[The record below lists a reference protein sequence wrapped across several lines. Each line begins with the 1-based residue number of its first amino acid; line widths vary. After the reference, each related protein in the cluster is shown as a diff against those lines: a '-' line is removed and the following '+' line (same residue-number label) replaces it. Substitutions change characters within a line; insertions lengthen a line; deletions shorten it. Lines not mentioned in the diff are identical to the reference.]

1 MHTRI
6 LITGDNPMT
15 LMADSTLL
23 KDSGMYV
30 YTATNLDNIQELI
43 AEIKP
48 DVIFFDSVN
57 MDEKVNSAYNSV
69 LGSTCFQDIPVV
81 YALTEDEVYLVTAKR
96 TKGVAKKSCRAG
108 SVIDAVKMALKTTPD
123 LRKHYVTRQ
132 PRPQLPTQQLQ
143 LTLHAA

>member
-48 DVIFFDSVN
+48 DVIFFHSVN
-57 MDEKVNSAYNSV
+57 MDENVNTAYNQV
-69 LGSTCFQDIPVV
+69 LNNTGFKDIAIV
-81 YALTEDEVYLVTAKR
+81 YTLTEDEVYLVTPKR
-96 TKGVAKKSCRAG
+96 IRSAAKKSHRAE
-108 SVIDAVKMALKTTPD
+108 SVIDAIKMALKITPD
-123 LRKHYVTRQ
+123 LQKQYLPKRPRLQ
-132 PRPQLPTQQLQ
+132 PQQLQ